1 MLYDESKLCCK
12 EFYEELKSWIEVMN
26 KFINSKESEE
36 SIAIGSVVH
45 PSIIR
50 DSSILLRNS
59 ENLMKRYKE
68 SIDKIIEEYN
78 NSMNLYPNSIDLYFN
93 DSVIYYLLS
102 ECEYENVY
110 KFY

>member
-1 MLYDESKLCCK
+1 MSALAEGYTHIEGGLIIIQYEIIDVMIELC
-12 EFYEELKSWIEVMN
+12 
-26 KFINSKESEE
+26 NSK
-36 SIAIGSVVH
+36 IGSVVH

-59 ENLMKRYKE
+59 ENIMKRYKE
-68 SIDKIIEEYN
+68 SIDKIIDEYN